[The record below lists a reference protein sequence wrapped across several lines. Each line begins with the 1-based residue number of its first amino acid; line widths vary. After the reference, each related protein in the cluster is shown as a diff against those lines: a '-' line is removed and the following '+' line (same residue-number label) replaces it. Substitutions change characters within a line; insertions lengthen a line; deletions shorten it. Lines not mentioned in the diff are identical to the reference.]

1 MKLRQKLSDGEQ
13 LRGNR
18 GYACADNRPDNEPLN
33 VHTYVP
39 RQKNRSLVPDRKL
52 LFFPISASG
61 SNYNPRN
68 THCIPVVIIFAFLDL
83 GKNS

>member
-33 VHTYVP
+33 VHTYMP
-39 RQKNRSLVPDRKL
+39 QQKKRSLHKIAERFYSSK
-52 LFFPISASG
+52 AW
-61 SNYNPRN
+61 
-68 THCIPVVIIFAFLDL
+68 T
-83 GKNS
+83 